1 VHPVV
6 TEYFLKHFACT
17 IYYGRVFGEVW
28 GCRHVTGQ
36 AQDVVD
42 VVYSTGTFSQY
53 CNRIYGSDSGGLF
66 RGGDGNTSTTNA
78 FGVQFAIHKRKLT
91 RAKHHAPV

>member
-6 TEYFLKHFACT
+6 TEYFLKHFARA
-17 IYYGRVFGEVW
+17 INYGGVFGEVW
-28 GCRHVTGQ
+28 GCRHITGQ

-42 VVYSTGTFSQY
+42 VVDSTGTFGQH

-66 RGGDGNTSTTNA
+66 RGGDVNTSTTNA
-78 FGVQFAIHKRKLT
+78 FGVQFAIYERKLT
-91 RAKHHAPV
+91 RAKHHALV